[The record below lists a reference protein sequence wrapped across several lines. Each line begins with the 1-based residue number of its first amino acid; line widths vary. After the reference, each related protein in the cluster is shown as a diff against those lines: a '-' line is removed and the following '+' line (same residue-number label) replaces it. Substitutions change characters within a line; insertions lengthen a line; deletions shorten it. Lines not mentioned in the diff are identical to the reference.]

1 MCGIFGIISNENDID
16 SSCIQHRGPDNT
28 TTKKYSNI
36 SFTFYRLSIN
46 DLSEQAN
53 QPFEDENSI
62 WMCNGEIYNFKKL
75 IHKYGIVCKSKSDC
89 EPISQLY
96 NTLGINSFCRV
107 LDGVFAISLYDKNLN
122 TLYLI
127 RDMVGVRPIYYY
139 YDADVFTFA
148 SEGKALN
155 FVKNRENIRQLPPSS
170 YLEYDMNNK
179 SMSVRQ
185 YFDFD
190 RIAIDNTIK
199 VTDGCSKIN
208 ELLTNSIRK
217 RLISDRPIGCLLSG
231 GLDSSLVASILS
243 KLLKEQGKT
252 LKTFR
257 LDLRILRI

>member
-28 TTKKYSNI
+28 TTKKYSNV

-127 RDMVGVRPIYYY
+127 RDMVGL
-139 YDADVFTFA
+139 FTIIMMLTYLRLHQ
-148 SEGKALN
+148 K
-155 FVKNRENIRQLPPSS
+155 VKL
-170 YLEYDMNNK
+170 
-179 SMSVRQ
+179 
-185 YFDFD
+185 
-190 RIAIDNTIK
+190 
-199 VTDGCSKIN
+199 
-208 ELLTNSIRK
+208 
-217 RLISDRPIGCLLSG
+217 LIS
-231 GLDSSLVASILS
+231 S
-243 KLLKEQGKT
+243 KTEKT
-252 LKTFR
+252 YVNYHHHH
-257 LDLRILRI
+257 I